1 LIGGWNIFCVLLGPR
16 ILILK
21 SIGGQIILNSHW
33 LLKDEKVIDWKE
45 GFRSFH
51 WAKGT
56 SSRKGHGGLLR
67 ERRIFCVEGRGKERM
82 NV

>member
-1 LIGGWNIFCVLLGPR
+1 
-16 ILILK
+16 
-21 SIGGQIILNSHW
+21 
-33 LLKDEKVIDWKE
+33 LKDEKVIDWKE